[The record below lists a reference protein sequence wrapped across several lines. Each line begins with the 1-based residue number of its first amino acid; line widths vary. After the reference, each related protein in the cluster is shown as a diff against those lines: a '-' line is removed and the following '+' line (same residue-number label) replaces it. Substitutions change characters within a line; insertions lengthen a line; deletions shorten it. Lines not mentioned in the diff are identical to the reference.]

1 MHLLFLIPLMTSL
14 VAGYIFN
21 KSAQEI
27 ADLSGSV
34 AVISLILSLVL
45 APWQFQLLVL
55 IVVII
60 STRKLLRQ
68 NEYKMQLK
76 DNKRQQ
82 LN

>member
-1 MHLLFLIPLMTSL
+1 MHLLFLIPLITSL

-21 KSAQEI
+21 KSAQEM

-55 IVVII
+55 ILVII
-60 STRKLLRQ
+60 SIRKLLRQ

>member
-55 IVVII
+55 ILVII

>member
-1 MHLLFLIPLMTSL
+1 MHLLFLIPLTTSL

-21 KSAQEI
+21 KSAQEM

-55 IVVII
+55 ILVII